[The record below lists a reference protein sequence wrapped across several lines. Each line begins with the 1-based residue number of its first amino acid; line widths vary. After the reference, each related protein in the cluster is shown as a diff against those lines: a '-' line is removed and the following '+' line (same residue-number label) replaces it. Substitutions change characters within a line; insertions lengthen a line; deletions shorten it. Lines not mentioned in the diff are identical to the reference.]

1 MMMRRLIINSV
12 LCCSLFSL
20 SSCSDFFN
28 PDNNSIKYGDEYIKE
43 GSELYAG
50 FIGVITKMQAIGDK
64 AIYITDTRAELLEPT
79 GNSTELY
86 DIYNYESELQ
96 GNSYADPAAYYDVII
111 SCNDYLSRAYEFKQ
125 LRPNSIREDHYKGL
139 IAGILRLKVWTYFTM
154 GKIYGQAVWFD
165 DPMWSLKDFT
175 DYPNLNLTQIIDACT
190 NLLETG
196 FDGVDAT
203 HEMSW
208 TEWISQTD
216 GSDVNS
222 GDFALWDIMLPPYFA
237 LSAELSLWKG
247 EWQRVV
253 DLVQPM
259 MNYAFSLHGSSSGQ
273 NQWMMSTGYQTNYST
288 LFDNLSPNQRSAISV
303 INYNYEKDQTNTLL
317 KHFYNDYMLRPSQV
331 GADRYFDPE
340 FNYISIGTNE
350 IRYNNYIASDSQQR
364 LYFHKY
370 RKRSGSK
377 RSNPKQ
383 DDVHI
388 YTYRSTELYFMLIEA
403 FNHLGRYDEMNALL
417 NKGVNYSFPTGN
429 IPWDGFTDDWTR
441 KNKSY
446 PDSGI
451 RGVFGLP
458 EREMLSCDSDEN
470 IMYNDI
476 QILREIILD
485 QPGEGKT
492 YPAMLRM
499 ARRYNDY
506 NIIADLVCPKYDVS
520 KQEEIRSKILNG
532 GYFVNWDINSLSS
545 R

>member
-1 MMMRRLIINSV
+1 M
-12 LCCSLFSL
+12 LFRS
-20 SSCSDFFN
+20 
-28 PDNNSIKYGDEYIKE
+28 
-43 GSELYAG
+43 
-50 FIGVITKMQAIGDK
+50 
-64 AIYITDTRAELLEPT
+64 
-79 GNSTELY
+79 
-86 DIYNYESELQ
+86 
-96 GNSYADPAAYYDVII
+96 
-111 SCNDYLSRAYEFKQ
+111 
-125 LRPNSIREDHYKGL
+125 
-139 IAGILRLKVWTYFTM
+139 
-154 GKIYGQAVWFD
+154 
-165 DPMWSLKDFT
+165 
-175 DYPNLNLTQIIDACT
+175 
-190 NLLETG
+190 
-196 FDGVDAT
+196 
-203 HEMSW
+203 
-208 TEWISQTD
+208 
-216 GSDVNS
+216 
-222 GDFALWDIMLPPYFA
+222 
-237 LSAELSLWKG
+237 
-247 EWQRVV
+247 
-253 DLVQPM
+253 
-259 MNYAFSLHGSSSGQ
+259 YAFSLHGSSSGQ